1 MKIAYIVPSLYN
13 AGPVNVVH
21 DLVEVMIQHGH
32 QCVVYYFDEMT
43 EQSFPC
49 LTKRISFYSSVSFG
63 EFDVVHTHG
72 LRPNLYILLWK
83 PLRTTTYFIAT
94 FHNYVFQD
102 YSYRYSKLKT
112 FFGGYLT
119 LLSVLRHDRVI
130 TLTGLAMNY
139 YIKWIS
145 KKKLCIAYNSR
156 VIDLALS
163 LSMEEKKRILD
174 FKGDSLLIGIHS
186 RIYPLK
192 GIDLL
197 IQALSYLPNYKLFV
211 AGAGESRRE
220 YINLARKC
228 KVEDRICFAGRIP
241 LAHRCLPYY
250 DIYALPSRSEGFPLS
265 VLEAAAYG
273 KNIVCSD
280 IPVFKELYTN
290 HEVSMFELPDVMSL
304 VEAIKKAAENPN
316 YGINAKKKYEQVY
329 SPEAFYERHMN
340 IYKND
345 I

>member
-43 EQSFPC
+43 EQDFPC
-49 LTKRISFYSSVSFG
+49 LTERISFYSSVSFN

-72 LRPNLYILLWK
+72 LRPNLYVLLWK
-83 PLRTTTYFIAT
+83 PLKTTTNFIAT

-102 YSYRYSKLKT
+102 FSYRYSKLKT

-119 LLSVLRHDRVI
+119 LLSVFRHNRVI
-130 TLTGLAMNY
+130 TLTGLAMDY
-139 YIKWIS
+139 YARWIS
-145 KKKLCIAYNSR
+145 KKKLCIVYNSR
-156 VIDLALS
+156 VIDSALL
-163 LSMEEKKRILD
+163 LSAEEKQRLLD
-174 FKGDSLLIGIHS
+174 FKGNSLLIGIHS

-197 IQALSYLPNYKLFV
+197 IQALPYLPDYKLFV
-211 AGAGESRRE
+211 AGSGESKQE
-220 YINLARKC
+220 YADLAKECR
-228 KVEDRICFAGRIP
+228 VEDRVCFAGRIP
-241 LAHRCLPYY
+241 FAYRCLPYY

-280 IPVFKELYTN
+280 LPVFKELYTDA
-290 HEVSMFELPDVMSL
+290 EVAMFELPNIESL
-304 VEAIKKAAENPN
+304 VGAIKSAAANSV

-329 SPEAFYERHMN
+329 SPEAFYERHLK